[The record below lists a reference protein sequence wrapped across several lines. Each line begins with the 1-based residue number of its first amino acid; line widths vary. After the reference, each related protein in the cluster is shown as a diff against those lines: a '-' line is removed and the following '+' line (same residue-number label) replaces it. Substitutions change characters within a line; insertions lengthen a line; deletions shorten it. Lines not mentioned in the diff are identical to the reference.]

1 MKKLKKRYNWIIRLE
16 ATLTAICLILGLA
29 CPVVLIIN
37 AKNPYNLLL
46 MVTTIILCLILVGL
60 DKMEKN
66 VLKEVFFKGCENH
79 KNMYQLE
86 DVRLQEMWQSKL
98 PLKLPFDL
106 LEIVAIFFANEEGKN
121 FIYAIYIGKGVV
133 PDTCKEGAIPI
144 PCNIEEIP
152 KMDKRLGMWK
162 WEVRDLEKLGEKIRF
177 AN

>member
-16 ATLTAICLILGLA
+16 ATLTALCLILVLA
-29 CPVVLIIN
+29 CFVVLIIN

-46 MVTTIILCLILVGL
+46 FATTIILCLILVGL
-60 DKMEKN
+60 DKMEKK

-86 DVRLQEMWQSKL
+86 DIRLQEMWQSKL

-121 FIYAIYIGKGVV
+121 FIYVIHIERGIVPAIPK
-133 PDTCKEGAIPI
+133 KGAIPI
-144 PCNIEEIP
+144 PRNIEEIP
-152 KMDKRLGMWK
+152 KMDKRLRMWK
-162 WEVRDLEKLGEKIRF
+162 WEVPDLEKLGEKIRF